1 MFTKEVEYTKIWMN
15 QRIELNE
22 EKQQVETNYSSPNH
36 HIIEGRG
43 VKTWIKTESY
53 LKDRN

>member
-53 LKDRN
+53 LQDRN